1 MPFWFHLSAMPKK
14 LFTLWLLLGFGAIA
28 TAQSP
33 KYYPAG
39 ELKLALKKLNV
50 LGSAL
55 YVAAHPD
62 DENTAMLAWLAKER
76 LVRTAYLSVTRGDGG
91 QNLIGPEQSELVGLI
106 RTQELLQARRID
118 GAEQYFTRAN
128 DFGFSKSTDEALR
141 IWDKEKVLADVVW
154 MIRNLKPD
162 VIITRFPPTTQA
174 GHGHHSASAVLAE
187 EAFAAAADPKR
198 YPEQLKYVQPWQ
210 AKRLVWNAFTP
221 NFTNEPPPGGNF
233 VTAPL
238 GTYNPL
244 LGKSYTEIAGE
255 SRSMHK
261 SQGFG
266 SARSRGQRVD
276 YLQHKAGE
284 QAKNDIFDGVDLSW
298 SRVKGG
304 QMVSAL
310 LEKSYQL
317 FNAENP
323 AASVPALLDAYR
335 AMEKLPATD
344 YYVQLKKQELT
355 ELIVA
360 CTGLWYEAN
369 AATYAGTSGQPLR
382 LFAHVVKRSDI
393 SVTWKSVRLLNTPK
407 DSTIAKELKN
417 NEALNLPLSL
427 TIPKEIALTQP
438 YWLVNP
444 PARGMYTVTDPM
456 LIGKPE
462 ASPQLTAVFAFHI
475 NGVNFELNKPLNYKW
490 VDPVQGELYRPF
502 EVRPAVMVNLEEKT
516 LIFASNESKFLGVL
530 LKAGAAPVKGELRLE
545 MPKGWKVAPEIVSF
559 DLAKP
564 EAESRVVFTVTPPTG
579 VSEGTLTAVAKLP
592 DGQEITR
599 GLRTIDYNH
608 IPRQTLFPVAQAKLV
623 KLDVKTAGKNIAY
636 LMGAGD
642 DVPAALRQMGYQVT
656 MLSGSDL
663 NADVTNWQRF
673 DAIVLGVRAFNTE
686 ERLKYY
692 QPKLMQY
699 VEAGGVVVV
708 QYNVSRGLVTDQ
720 IGPYPFEI
728 SRDRVTV
735 EEAPV
740 TFLKPD
746 HPLLNTPNKI
756 TAKDFDGW
764 IQERGLY
771 FAQKW
776 DDRYEALLSA
786 ADPGEKAQ
794 EGGLLVANYGK
805 GRFVYTGYAFFRQ
818 LPGGVSGAYRLFA
831 NLLAPV
837 NGSVK

>member
-1 MPFWFHLSAMPKK
+1 MTTFVHRTGLAWLIAFWLILPVFSQH
-14 LFTLWLLLGFGAIA
+14 
-28 TAQSP
+28 

-55 YVAAHPD
+55 YIAAHPD
-62 DENTAMLAWLAKER
+62 DENTAMLAWLAKDR
-76 LVRTAYLSVTRGDGG
+76 LVRTSYLAVTRGDGG
-91 QNLIGPEQSELVGLI
+91 QNLIGAEQSELIGVI
-106 RTQELLQARRID
+106 RTQELLQARRVD

-128 DFGFSKSTDEALR
+128 DFGFSKSTEEALQV
-141 IWDKEKVLADVVW
+141 WDKEKVLADVVW
-154 MIRNLKPD
+154 VIRNLRPD
-162 VIITRFPPTTQA
+162 VLITRFPPTTQA

-187 EAFAAAADPKR
+187 EAFVAAADPKR

-221 NFTNEPPPGGNF
+221 NFTNDPPPGGNY
-233 VTAPL
+233 VMAPL
-238 GTYNPL
+238 GNYNAL

-266 SARSRGQRVD
+266 SGRGRGQRND

-284 QAKNDIFDGVDLSW
+284 PAKTDVFDGIDLTW

-304 QMVSAL
+304 QAVAAL
-310 LEKSYQL
+310 LQKAYQSFDSEKP
-317 FNAENP
+317 E
-323 AASVPALLDAYR
+323 ASVPVLLDAYK
-335 AMEKLPATD
+335 AMEKLPQTD
-344 YYVQLKKQELT
+344 YYVQLKKKELT
-355 ELIVA
+355 ELIAA
-360 CTGLWYEAN
+360 CAGLAYEAN
-369 AATYAGTSGQPLR
+369 AMAYAGTPGQPLR
-382 LFAHVVKRSDI
+382 VYAFAVKRSD
-393 SVTWKSVRLLNTPK
+393 VPVVWKSVQLLNTPK

-427 TIPKEIALTQP
+427 SIPREIQYTQP
-438 YWLVNP
+438 YWLAQP
-444 PARGMYTVTDPM
+444 QQSKGMYTVDDPL

-462 ASPQLTAVFAFHI
+462 AQPQLTAAFQFQI
-475 NGVNFELNKPLNYKW
+475 SGVDFTLTNPVRYKW

-502 EVRPAVMVNLEEKT
+502 EVRPAVMVNLDEKT
-516 LIFASNESKFLGVL
+516 LVFATTEAKPLPVL
-530 LKAGAAPVKGELRLE
+530 VKAGAAPVKGQLSLEL
-545 MPKGWKVAPEIVSF
+545 PKGWKASPEMVPF
-559 DLAKP
+559 DLTKP
-564 EAESRVVFTVTPPTG
+564 EAEQKVTFLITPPAG
-579 VSEGTLTAVAKLP
+579 SSEGVLKVVAKLP
-592 DGQEITR
+592 DGQSLSV
-599 GLRTIDYNH
+599 GLRTIDYDH
-608 IPRQTLFPVAQAKLV
+608 IPKQTLFPVAQARLV
-623 KLDVKTAGKNIAY
+623 RLDIKTAGKSIAY
-636 LMGAGD
+636 LMGPGD
-642 DVPAALRQMGYQVT
+642 DVPAALRQMGYTVT
-656 MLSGSDL
+656 MLTENDL
-663 NADVTNWQRF
+663 KADVADWQRF
-673 DAIVLGVRAFNTE
+673 DAIVVGVRAFNTE
-686 ERLKYY
+686 ERLKFY

-699 VEAGGVVVV
+699 VENGGVVVV
-708 QYNVSRGLVTDQ
+708 QYIVNRGMVTDQ
-720 IGPYPFEI
+720 VGPYPFEI

-740 TFLKPD
+740 TFLKPQ

-776 DDRYEALLSA
+776 DDRYEVLLSS

-794 EGGLLVANYGK
+794 DGGLLVANYGK

-818 LPGGVSGAYRLFA
+818 LPGGVPGAYRLFA

-837 NGSVK
+837 NGGLK